1 MSTIFVCVKP
11 LVWDYHPRL
20 VLRTGTDG
28 APSEP
33 SNHSFSWSQ
42 KQDLPV
48 LVRFNLEG
56 KGCVVANGFA
66 DVIAA
71 KVNLAEATN
80 AWNQN
85 ETYEGI
91 RRYWLLVEN
100 S

>member
-1 MSTIFVCVKP
+1 MQLTNIRGHNYQLGLTELYKSLQTTVAGFK
-11 LVWDYHPRL
+11 
-20 VLRTGTDG
+20 
-28 APSEP
+28 
-33 SNHSFSWSQ
+33 

-85 ETYEGI
+85 ET
-91 RRYWLLVEN
+91 
-100 S
+100 